1 VVVVVVVVKV
11 YAQPA
16 GLPINPQPRP
26 VIAICRLVTIIGKCK
41 TNILKIQIEVT
52 IRKTALKNPERLFIY
67 IGVAQ
72 KGAKRLIRI
81 KNESR
86 SGASKSQSGEKTAR
100 TDISGPKTDYQ
111 IVIKPSAE
119 RTDANLIGE
128 SASGL
133 SQY

>member
-1 VVVVVVVVKV
+1 MVVVVVVVKV

-26 VIAICRLVTIIGKCK
+26 VIAICRLVTIIGKYK

-86 SGASKSQSGEKTAR
+86 SGASNPNPAKKRLEQTFQGQKPTIKS
-100 TDISGPKTDYQ
+100 
-111 IVIKPSAE
+111 
-119 RTDANLIGE
+119 
-128 SASGL
+128 
-133 SQY
+133 